1 MTFVGKIFV
10 VLIFVMSLV
19 FMSFAVVVYAT
30 HRNWYAVVENDR
42 NAKPVGLKVQLEDKK
57 REAEVA
63 LNTRQKLE
71 AEIAEEKSARIREVA
86 KLTTT
91 VEELKQQR
99 DELQKNEAKLKQS
112 VDDSVAAM
120 TAAQNTLKELRDE
133 ISGLR
138 DLNDK
143 VRKERD
149 EKLAESVK
157 LEDQLAQA
165 KAEEDR
171 LNKRNTDLVGQVAEY
186 SNRMQEEG
194 IPLETKTP
202 RVEGVVLAVN
212 ANGLLEISIGSDDG
226 LIVGHQLEIFRISAD
241 AAAGKYLGRVTV
253 VKTDVDRAVARLIPE
268 TRKGPIQVD
277 DRVATRLDEFRQ
289 ANRKPGSK

>member
-10 VLIFVMSLV
+10 LLIFVMSLV
-19 FMSFAVVVYAT
+19 FMSFAVMVYAT
-30 HRNWYAVVENDR
+30 HRNWYALVENDR
-42 NAKPVGLKVQLEDKK
+42 TARPPGLKVQLEDRK
-57 REAEVA
+57 REVEAAQAVRA
-63 LNTRQKLE
+63 RHE
-71 AEIAEEKSARIREVA
+71 AEIADEKSARIREVA
-86 KLTTT
+86 KLTTQ

-120 TAAQNTLKELRDE
+120 TAAQNTLADLRKE
-133 ISGLR
+133 ISDLR
-138 DLNDK
+138 ELDDK

-149 EKLAESVK
+149 DKLAESVK
-157 LEDQLAQA
+157 LEEQLAQS
-165 KAEEDR
+165 KGELDR
-171 LNKRNTDLVGQVAEY
+171 LTKRAAELAKDVAQY

-212 ANGLLEISIGSDDG
+212 ANGLLEISIGADDG
-226 LIVGHQLEIFRISAD
+226 LLVGHELDVFRIGAD
-241 AAAGKYLGRVTV
+241 TAAGKYLGRVKV

-277 DRVATRLDEFRQ
+277 DRVATKLDEFKQ